1 MSVSRLISRLGRA
14 AAAAGQSH
22 LSQPGR
28 LAWSPIHK
36 RNFCSETTSPSYN
49 YNNLKVVQP
58 SQYVFH
64 VELNR
69 PTKMNA
75 LNSELWEEIGHFFE
89 TAGGDPDCRVVVL
102 SGSGKIFTS
111 GIDLSD
117 LSQLASVVFSED
129 DIARKTTMMYNK
141 IRHLQ
146 NLFTALETC
155 PKPVIGAIHSA
166 CIGGGVDL
174 ITATDIRVCTQDAW
188 FQVKEVDMGLA
199 ADVGTL
205 QRLPKVLGSQSLV
218 SELCLTARKMK
229 ADEALSVGLV
239 STVFPD
245 KEAMLAGSLELAK
258 TIAAKSPV
266 AVQGTK
272 RSLVYSREHTT
283 EEGLDHVARYNMVM
297 LQSEDLMKSAM
308 AAMDKSSPPPEFAK
322 L

>member
-1 MSVSRLISRLGRA
+1 MSVFRICSRLGRA
-14 AAAAGQSH
+14 GWSMAGTRNMSAAA
-22 LSQPGR
+22 
-28 LAWSPIHK
+28 
-36 RNFCSETTSPSYN
+36 NYN
-49 YNNLKVVQP
+49 YNSLSVTQP
-58 SQYVFH
+58 SDFVLNL
-64 VELNR
+64 ELNR

-75 LNSELWEEIGHFFE
+75 LNTEMWEEIGHFFE
-89 TAGGDPDCRVVVL
+89 AAGEDGDCRVVVL
-102 SGSGKIFTS
+102 SGSGKMFTS

-117 LSQLASVVFSED
+117 LSQLASVVFSDD
-129 DIARKTTMMYNK
+129 DIARKTIMMYNK

-146 NLFTALETC
+146 NLFTKLETC
-155 PKPVIGAIHSA
+155 PKPIIGAIHSA

-218 SELCLTARKMK
+218 SELCLTARKMD
-229 ADEALSVGLV
+229 ADEAHRVGLV
-239 STVFPD
+239 SSVFKD
-245 KEAMLAGSLELAK
+245 KDAMMSGALELAK
-258 TIAAKSPV
+258 TIASKSPV

-283 EEGLDHVARYNMVM
+283 EEGLDHVAKYNMVM

-308 AAMDKSSPPPEFAK
+308 SQMDKSSPPPEFAK